1 MKRRRMT
8 LQLTDA
14 QYLALT
20 EEAARTSAREGG
32 RADPSAIVRALLD
45 EWMKRRTKR
54 GTP

>member
-1 MKRRRMT
+1 MT

-20 EEAARTSAREGG
+20 EESAKISASKGG
-32 RADPSAIVRALLD
+32 RQDPSAIVRALLD
-45 EWMKRRTKR
+45 EWMKRRTTRR